1 MKVKRL
7 KEIIDNAVISEKE
20 REIAYKVF
28 ENKRISADEGIFLFE
43 KADLGLLS
51 LLAIYIKE
59 KYNGKKVFY
68 NKNIHIEP
76 TNICV
81 YNCKFCSFKRRFGDE
96 DAWDYSIE
104 EILELAK
111 KYKDSD
117 ITEIHIT
124 GGVHPHYNLLNYCA
138 LIKKIKVILPDVH
151 IKAFTAV
158 EVDFMSRKAKITN
171 EEGLKR
177 LKDCGLDS
185 LPGGGAE
192 IFDPEI
198 REQVCDEKSSG
209 RLWLDIHKTAHK
221 IGLPTNATILYGHIE
236 SYKHRIEHLDKIRQL
251 QDETGGFNAFIPLK
265 FRNKG
270 NKLSHIPEIPI
281 IEDMR
286 NFAVTRIFLDNIS
299 HLKAYWVMLGKKYAQ
314 MSLSYGVDD
323 LDGTIDDSTKI
334 YSMAGVEETSLRMTA
349 SEMIEIIK
357 NANLIPVERDSVYNE
372 IANH

>member
-1 MKVKRL
+1 MSV
-7 KEIIDNAVISEKE
+7 KE
-20 REIAYKVF
+20 REIANKVL
-28 ENKRISADEGIFLFE
+28 ENKRITPEEGVFLFE
-43 KADLGLLS
+43 EADLSLLS
-51 LLAIYIKE
+51 LLAIFVKE
-59 KYNGKKVFY
+59 KNNGKNVFY

-104 EILELAK
+104 EMLELAQ
-111 KYKDSD
+111 KYKDTD
-117 ITEIHIT
+117 ITEVHIT
-124 GGVHPHYNLLNYCA
+124 GGVHPHYNLLNYCT
-138 LIKKIKVILPDVH
+138 LIKKLKNILPNVH
-151 IKAFTAV
+151 VKAFTAV
-158 EVDFMSRKAKITN
+158 EIDFMSKKARLSN

-177 LKDCGLDS
+177 LKNCGLDS

-198 REQVCDEKSSG
+198 RQQVCDEKSTG
-209 RLWLDIHKTAHK
+209 RLWLDIHKTAHN
-221 IGLPTNATILYGHIE
+221 IGLPSNATILYGHIE
-236 SYKHRIEHLDKIRQL
+236 TYKHRIDHLSKIREL

-286 NFAVTRIFLDNIS
+286 NFAVTRIFLDNIP

-314 MSLSYGVDD
+314 MSLAYGVDD

-334 YSMAGVEETSLRMTA
+334 YSMAGVEEDSPRMTA
-349 SEMIEIIK
+349 SEMVEIIK
-357 NANLIPVERDSVYNE
+357 NANFIPVERDSVYNE
-372 IANH
+372 INNQ